1 MNGPAGIV
9 AKEDP
14 FELSTAVRDREVDIV
29 RPTEAM
35 SIIATQSRSS
45 LLHKFLSH
53 GGWWRRLRRQQNG
66 NEETTRPER
75 SLIQIPG
82 RWNPALLFST
92 PLLLHHEMLNL
103 RTSNRCN
110 LLNQYFNVLLAEEE
124 DNLR

>member
-1 MNGPAGIV
+1 MNGPTGTV

-45 LLHKFLSH
+45 LLHKVLSH
-53 GGWWRRLRRQQNG
+53 GGWWLV
-66 NEETTRPER
+66 EAIETPAKWER
-75 SLIQIPG
+75 GDDPPRTKLDPG
-82 RWNPALLFST
+82 RWNPPLLFST
-92 PLLLHHEMLNL
+92 PLLPHHEMLNL

-124 DNLR
+124 DYLR